1 MHPNPVMRPEV
12 SKQFARFVRALRP
25 KLAPHVPNILASLNV
40 RTRLHVDAAYVQ
52 YC

>member
-40 RTRLHVDAAYVQ
+40 RLRLHGEPTRAQ
-52 YC
+52 